1 MSNTAKKIIELT
13 GKISLK
19 RNGIDYT
26 KSKSKLKQIYLYSN
40 INLAS
45 DMATDTRIHLSKH
58 IFKLIIYHKL

>member
-45 DMATDTRIHLSKH
+45 DMATDTRIHLEK
-58 IFKLIIYHKL
+58 F